1 MDATQPHVVDPIE
14 RATAEGRDATAPH
27 RASAPIP
34 PAGVPERQEPDRRPR
49 PHRRGALLPGLA
61 LGLCIALYLM
71 GPWRTT
77 VLLLG
82 IDRAPEGTAVARSD
96 TMILLTIVPAAGYT
110 GMLSLPR
117 DLWVTVPGAGA
128 NRINTAHFFG
138 ESLAAGEGPRLAAD
152 TVRENFGLDVDGYAR
167 LSFDGIVESV
177 DALGGIVVDLPTPMS
192 GYSAGRHR
200 LNGTQALAFVRDRAG
215 TDDFFRMG
223 RGQLFFRAALRQMAN
238 PLTWPRLP
246 LAAAALLRSLDTDLP
261 PWEWPRLAFALV
273 RSGPDGIDG
282 RTITREMVSPFQTN
296 QGAQVLEP
304 NWDRI
309 NPVLMEMFGQ

>member
-1 MDATQPHVVDPIE
+1 MDATQPHVVDASP
-14 RATAEGRDATAPH
+14 RAALEAADTTAPH
-27 RASAPIP
+27 RSSAPIP
-34 PAGVPERQEPDRRPR
+34 RLGPSEGMEPDRKPR
-49 PHRRGALLPGLA
+49 RSRRGAVLLGLA
-61 LGLCIALYLM
+61 LGVCTALYLM

-96 TMILLTIVPAAGYT
+96 TMILLTIVPPAGYT
-110 GMLSLPR
+110 GILSLPR
-117 DLWVTVPGAGA
+117 DMWVTVPGVGV

-138 ESLAAGEGPRLAAD
+138 ESQAAGSGPRLAVD
-152 TVRENFGLDVDGYAR
+152 TVRHNFGLDVDGYVR
-167 LSFDGIVESV
+167 LSFAGIVESV
-177 DALGGIVVDLPTPMS
+177 DALGGLVVDLPTPMS

-215 TDDFFRMG
+215 SDDFFRMG
-223 RGQLFFRAALRQMAN
+223 RGQLFLRAALRQMAN

-273 RSGPDGIDG
+273 RSGADGIDG
-282 RTITREMVSPFQTN
+282 RTITREMVFPFQTD

-304 NWDRI
+304 NWERI
-309 NPVLMEMFGQ
+309 NPLLMEMFGQ